1 MKARGRARARG
12 PTATPERGSRRTGH
26 DSGAS
31 PASPP
36 TTSARV
42 DVWMWRARVV
52 KTRSLAAKLAQSG
65 HVRLNGRRI
74 DAAGR
79 AVRVGDVLTIALD
92 RSVLVLEIVDL
103 GERRGPAVEAQML
116 YRNPDA
122 RD

>member
-1 MKARGRARARG
+1 
-12 PTATPERGSRRTGH
+12 
-26 DSGAS
+26 
-31 PASPP
+31 
-36 TTSARV
+36 
-42 DVWMWRARVV
+42 MWRARVV